1 MGKKLTST
9 DYLIAFLFIF
19 MFFCIIVAFFY
30 GVNVGK
36 TKAAEDYELKLQALM
51 EEDVQE
57 EELSSYHQ
65 QHLVSFYYNVYYPFR
80 TFQTS
85 WVTAIND
92 IASGQDTRG
101 VEAIKKLS
109 KMASE
114 VYTSVEVMVVPNQ
127 SPLLKDAQT
136 NYLRALR
143 LFQEADKRA
152 QSLDVSGRELVQ
164 SLLGDAYITDAIHY
178 AAQAQAEYYEAIVKW
193 HDSVVVELEGID
205 QLADTGMSLSTW
217 FSLPFNVQ
225 NSIVANALASNN
237 LFGNYTPQDMTA
249 VLASMID
256 NGTASNL
263 GLSKLDEAVKLLH
276 STNAVRSGDYF
287 TYKDMYFQDEVK
299 PQLPFYFEPQQ

>member
-36 TKAAEDYELKLQALM
+36 TKAAEEYEIKLRATT
-51 EEDVQE
+51 EEEVS

-85 WVTAIND
+85 WVTTIND
-92 IASGQDTRG
+92 IASSQNASG
-101 VEAIKKLS
+101 VEAIGKLS

-114 VYTSVEVMVVPNQ
+114 VYSSVEVMSVPNQ
-127 SPLLKDAQT
+127 SPLLKQAQT

-143 LFQEADKRA
+143 LFEEADKRA
-152 QSLDVSGRELVQ
+152 ESYNVSGRDLAE
-164 SLLGDAYITDAIHY
+164 SLASDAYITEAMHY
-178 AAQAQAEYYEAIVKW
+178 AALAQAEYYEAIVRW
-193 HDSVVVELEGID
+193 HDTVVVELEGID
-205 QLADTGMSLSTW
+205 QLADTGMSLAAW

-225 NSIVANALASNN
+225 NSIVANAMANSDL
-237 LFGNYTPQDMTA
+237 LGNYTPQDMTA
-249 VLASMID
+249 VLAAMID
-256 NGTASNL
+256 NGTTARL
-263 GLSKLDEAVKLLH
+263 GLNKLEDAVKLLH
-276 STNAVRSGDYF
+276 DTNAVRSGDYF
-287 TYKDMYFQDEVK
+287 TYKDQYFQDEVK

>member
-36 TKAAEDYELKLQALM
+36 TKAAEEYELKLRAAA
-51 EEDVQE
+51 EEDVM

-65 QHLVSFYYNVYYPFR
+65 QHLASFYYNVYYPFR

-85 WVTAIND
+85 WVTTLSD
-92 IASGQDTRG
+92 IASGQNTSGLESIR
-101 VEAIKKLS
+101 KLS
-109 KMASE
+109 RMASD
-114 VYTSVEVMVVPNQ
+114 VYSSVEVMSLPNQ
-127 SPLLKDAQT
+127 SPLLKQAQT

-152 QSLDVSGRELVQ
+152 ESYDASGRELVQ
-164 SLLGDAYITDAIHY
+164 SLLGDAYITEAIHY
-178 AAQAQAEYYEAIVKW
+178 AAQAQADYYEAIVRW

-205 QLADTGMSLSTW
+205 QLNDTGMSLDTW
-217 FSLPFNVQ
+217 FALPFNVQ
-225 NSIVANALASNN
+225 NSLVANALAASD
-237 LFGNYTPQDMTA
+237 LMGNYTPQDMTA

-256 NGTASNL
+256 NGTAGRL
-263 GLSKLDEAVKLLH
+263 GLGNLEEAVKLLH
-276 STNAVRSGDYF
+276 DTHAVRSGDYF
-287 TYKDMYFQDEVK
+287 TYKDMYFQDDVK